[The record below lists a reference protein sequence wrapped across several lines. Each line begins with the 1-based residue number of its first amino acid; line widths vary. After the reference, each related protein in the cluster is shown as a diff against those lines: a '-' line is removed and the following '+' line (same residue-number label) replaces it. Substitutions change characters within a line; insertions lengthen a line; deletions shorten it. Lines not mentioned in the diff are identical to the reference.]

1 MIINVTKENFEK
13 EVLQSDKPVLIDF
26 WAAWCGPCKRIGPEL
41 EALAAERD
49 DIKIC
54 KINVDEQG
62 ELAIT
67 HGVMSIPMLIV
78 YKDGEIANRA
88 VGLMPKEEI
97 EALL

>member
-1 MIINVTKENFEK
+1 MIINVTKENFEQ
-13 EVLQSDKPVLIDF
+13 EVLKADKPVLIDF

-41 EALAAERD
+41 EALAEERSD
-49 DIKIC
+49 VKIC

-62 ELAIT
+62 ELAIR

-78 YKDGEIANRA
+78 YKNGEIANRA

>member
-1 MIINVTKENFEK
+1 MIINVTKETFEQ
-13 EVLQSDKPVLIDF
+13 EVLQSEKTVLIDF
-26 WAAWCGPCKRIGPEL
+26 WAAWCGPCKRIAPEL
-41 EALAAERD
+41 EALAEERD
-49 DIKIC
+49 DVKIC

-67 HGVMSIPMLIV
+67 HGVMSIPMLAV
-78 YKDGEIANRA
+78 YKNGEMVNRA

>member
-1 MIINVTKENFEK
+1 MEIKLSKDNFN
-13 EVLQSDKPVLIDF
+13 EVVANSDKPVLIDF